1 MKVLV
6 INCGSSSLKY
16 QLIDMDGE
24 KVLCKG
30 LCERI
35 GMESSMITHEAN
47 GHKATTPAIFPTHTE
62 AFAEVV
68 KKMTTGEGKCINDV
82 SEIDAIGHRVVHGG
96 EKFKAS
102 CLITDEVIETIR
114 ELSPLAPLHNPAGIL
129 GIEAARKVFG
139 NIPMVAVFD
148 TAFHSTMPPKAY
160 MYAIPYEYYEKYGV
174 RRYGFHG
181 TSHKY
186 VAHKAAEYLE
196 EPIERLK
203 LITCHLGNG
212 SSIAAVDQGKVVD
225 TSMGMTPLA
234 GLMMGTRC
242 GDLDP
247 SVVNYLKYTLNITGH
262 ELDEILNK
270 KSGLLG
276 ISGVSSDKRDV
287 EEAAAAGN
295 KRAQLASD
303 MLNYQIKKT
312 VGSLHRC
319 NGRRGCHRLHR
330 RHRRA
335 RRNCPCKGLP
345 PHGLAG
351 HPHRYRE
358 EQAPRGRCLRDHCLG
373 RKGAHSGHRYR
384 RGADDRPRHQG
395 SHREVIV
402 SPKRLCK
409 GRCFRNGRQR
419 LFFSAVIARRK

>member
-1 MKVLV
+1 MNVLV

-16 QLIDMDGE
+16 QLINSDSE
-24 KVLCKG
+24 EVLAKG

-35 GMESSMITHEAN
+35 GIDGRLVYQKEGLDKEITEA
-47 GHKATTPAIFPTHTE
+47 PMPTHKE
-62 AFAEVV
+62 AIQMVLDALVNPKTGAV
-68 KKMTTGEGKCINDV
+68 K
-82 SEIDAIGHRVVHGG
+82 SLAEIDAVGHRVVHGG
-96 EKFKAS
+96 EKFS
-102 CLITDEVIETIR
+102 DSVVITEEVIAQVE
-114 ELSPLAPLHNPAGIL
+114 ECNDLAPLHNPANIIGIRACQAL
-129 GIEAARKVFG
+129 MPNV
-139 NIPMVAVFD
+139 PMVGVFD
-148 TAFHSTMPPKAY
+148 TAFHQTMPEKAY
-160 MYAIPYEYYEKYGV
+160 LYGLPYEYYEKYGV

-312 VGSLHRC
+312 IGSYIAAMGGVDAIVFTGGIGEHDAAARAKI
-319 NGRRGCHRLHR
+319 CHHMDWLGIRIDTDKNKHIQGDVCEITAWGAKVRTLVIATDEELMI
-330 RHRRA
+330 A
-335 RRNCPCKGLP
+335 RDTK
-345 PHGLAG
+345 
-351 HPHRYRE
+351 
-358 EQAPRGRCLRDHCLG
+358 
-373 RKGAHSGHRYR
+373 
-384 RGADDRPRHQG
+384 
-395 SHREVIV
+395 EVIE
-402 SPKRLCK
+402 K
-409 GRCFRNGRQR
+409 
-419 LFFSAVIARRK
+419 

>member
-1 MKVLV
+1 MKILV
-6 INCGSSSLKY
+6 MNCGSSSLKY
-16 QLIDMDGE
+16 QLIDME
-24 KVLCKG
+24 NEHVLTKG

-35 GMESSMITHEAN
+35 GIDGSVLTHKVPGKDNYVVE
-47 GHKATTPAIFPTHTE
+47 TPMPDHSVA
-62 AFAEVV
+62 V
-68 KKMTTGEGKCINDV
+68 KLVLDALTDKDHGVIASVEEIN
-82 SEIDAIGHRVVHGG
+82 AIGHRVLHGG
-96 EKFKAS
+96 TKFTKSIVVNDDVKAA
-102 CLITDEVIETIR
+102 IR
-114 ELSPLAPLHNPAGIL
+114 ECFDLGPLHNPANL
-129 GIEAARKVFG
+129 MGIEACEKVCPG
-139 NIPMVAVFD
+139 KPNVAVFD
-148 TAFHSTMPPKAY
+148 TTFGMGMDEKSY
-160 MYAIPYEYYEKYGV
+160 LYAIPHEYFEKYGI

-276 ISGVSSDKRDV
+276 ISGVSSDKRDI

-312 VGSLHRC
+312 IGSYIAAMGGVDAIVFTGGIGEHDAIARAKICHHMDWLGIRIDTEKNKHPVGDVCEITAWGAKVRTLVIATDEE
-319 NGRRGCHRLHR
+319 LMI
-330 RHRRA
+330 A
-335 RRNCPCKGLP
+335 RDTK
-345 PHGLAG
+345 
-351 HPHRYRE
+351 
-358 EQAPRGRCLRDHCLG
+358 
-373 RKGAHSGHRYR
+373 
-384 RGADDRPRHQG
+384 
-395 SHREVIV
+395 EVIE
-402 SPKRLCK
+402 K
-409 GRCFRNGRQR
+409 
-419 LFFSAVIARRK
+419 

>member
-1 MKVLV
+1 MKILV

-16 QLIDMDGE
+16 QLMDMSDLS
-24 KVLCKG
+24 VLCKG
-30 LCERI
+30 VIERI
-35 GMESSMITHEAN
+35 GMTIN
-47 GHKATTPAIFPTHTE
+47 GGEKNVSVKVNGQKFEYDKELPTHTD
-62 AFAEVV
+62 AFNEVKHILCESEHKV
-68 KKMTTGEGKCINDV
+68 IDSMK
-82 SEIDAIGHRVVHGG
+82 EIDAVGHRIVQGGDIYTHSVLVDETVV
-96 EKFKAS
+96 ENLRK
-102 CLITDEVIETIR
+102 
-114 ELSPLAPLHNPAGIL
+114 LSPLAPLHNPGHIQ
-129 GIEAARKVFG
+129 GYEACKAVVG
-139 NIPMVAVFD
+139 PDVPQVVVFD

-160 MYAIPYEYYEKYGV
+160 MYAVPYEWYEKYGV

-262 ELDEILNK
+262 QLDEILNK

-312 VGSLHRC
+312 VGAYIAAMGGVDAIVFTGGIGEHDAIARAKV
-319 NGRRGCHRLHR
+319 CHHMDWLGIRIDTEK
-330 RHRRA
+330 
-335 RRNCPCKGLP
+335 NK
-345 PHGLAG
+345 
-351 HPHRYRE
+351 HPVGDVCE
-358 EQAPRGRCLRDHCLG
+358 ITAW
-373 RKGAHSGHRYR
+373 GAKVRT
-384 RGADDRPRHQG
+384 
-395 SHREVIV
+395 
-402 SPKRLCK
+402 L
-409 GRCFRNGRQR
+409 
-419 LFFSAVIARRK
+419 VIATDEELMIARDTKEVLEK

>member
-1 MKVLV
+1 
-6 INCGSSSLKY
+6 
-16 QLIDMDGE
+16 
-24 KVLCKG
+24 
-30 LCERI
+30 
-35 GMESSMITHEAN
+35 
-47 GHKATTPAIFPTHTE
+47 
-62 AFAEVV
+62 
-68 KKMTTGEGKCINDV
+68 
-82 SEIDAIGHRVVHGG
+82 
-96 EKFKAS
+96 
-102 CLITDEVIETIR
+102 
-114 ELSPLAPLHNPAGIL
+114 
-129 GIEAARKVFG
+129 
-139 NIPMVAVFD
+139 
-148 TAFHSTMPPKAY
+148 

-287 EEAAAAGN
+287 EEAALHGN

-303 MLNYQIKKT
+303 MLNYQIKKIVAAT
-312 VGSLHRC
+312 SQLW
-319 NGRRGCHRLHR
+319 RRGRHRLHR

-335 RRNCPCKGLP
+335 RRDRPCKGLP

-358 EQAPRGRCLRDHCLG
+358 E
-373 RKGAHSGHRYR
+373 
-384 RGADDRPRHQG
+384 
-395 SHREVIV
+395 
-402 SPKRLCK
+402 
-409 GRCFRNGRQR
+409 
-419 LFFSAVIARRK
+419 

>member
-1 MKVLV
+1 MKILV
-6 INCGSSSLKY
+6 MNCGSSSLKY
-16 QLIDMDGE
+16 QLIDME
-24 KVLCKG
+24 NEHVLTKG

-35 GMESSMITHEAN
+35 GIEGSVLTHKVPGKDNYVVE
-47 GHKATTPAIFPTHTE
+47 TPMPDHSVA
-62 AFAEVV
+62 V
-68 KKMTTGEGKCINDV
+68 KLVLDALTDKDHGVIASVEEIN
-82 SEIDAIGHRVVHGG
+82 AIGHRVLHGG
-96 EKFKAS
+96 TKFTKSIVVNDDVKAA
-102 CLITDEVIETIR
+102 IR
-114 ELSPLAPLHNPAGIL
+114 ECFDLGPLHNPANL
-129 GIEAARKVFG
+129 MGIEACEKVCPG
-139 NIPMVAVFD
+139 KPNVAVFD
-148 TAFHSTMPPKAY
+148 TTFGMGMDEKSY
-160 MYAIPYEYYEKYGV
+160 LYAIPHEYFEKYGI

-312 VGSLHRC
+312 IGSYIAAMGGVDAIVFTGGIGEHDAIARAKICHHMDWLGIRIDTEKNKHPVGDVCEITAWGAKVRTLVIATDEE
-319 NGRRGCHRLHR
+319 LMI
-330 RHRRA
+330 A
-335 RRNCPCKGLP
+335 RDTK
-345 PHGLAG
+345 
-351 HPHRYRE
+351 
-358 EQAPRGRCLRDHCLG
+358 
-373 RKGAHSGHRYR
+373 
-384 RGADDRPRHQG
+384 
-395 SHREVIV
+395 EVIE
-402 SPKRLCK
+402 K
-409 GRCFRNGRQR
+409 
-419 LFFSAVIARRK
+419 

>member
-1 MKVLV
+1 MKILV

-16 QLIDMDGE
+16 QLIDMEGE

-62 AFAEVV
+62 AFTEVV
-68 KKMTTGEGKCINDV
+68 KKMTTGE
-82 SEIDAIGHRVVHGG
+82 
-96 EKFKAS
+96 
-102 CLITDEVIETIR
+102 
-114 ELSPLAPLHNPAGIL
+114 
-129 GIEAARKVFG
+129 
-139 NIPMVAVFD
+139 
-148 TAFHSTMPPKAY
+148 
-160 MYAIPYEYYEKYGV
+160 
-174 RRYGFHG
+174 
-181 TSHKY
+181 
-186 VAHKAAEYLE
+186 
-196 EPIERLK
+196 
-203 LITCHLGNG
+203 
-212 SSIAAVDQGKVVD
+212 GKVVD

-312 VGSLHRC
+312 IGSYIAAMGGVDAIVFTGGIGEHDAIARAKI
-319 NGRRGCHRLHR
+319 CHHMDWLGIRIDTDKNRDAHKQKKDVVEVTAWG
-330 RHRRA
+330 A
-335 RRNCPCKGLP
+335 RVRTLIIETN
-345 PHGLAG
+345 
-351 HPHRYRE
+351 E
-358 EQAPRGRCLRDHCLG
+358 ELMIARDT
-373 RKGAHSGHRYR
+373 K
-384 RGADDRPRHQG
+384 
-395 SHREVIV
+395 EVIE
-402 SPKRLCK
+402 K
-409 GRCFRNGRQR
+409 
-419 LFFSAVIARRK
+419 

>member
-1 MKVLV
+1 MKVLIV
-6 INCGSSSLKY
+6 NAGSSSLKY
-16 QLIDMDGE
+16 QLVDMDNE
-24 KVLCKG
+24 QMIVKG
-30 LCERI
+30 QGERI
-35 GMESSMITHEAN
+35 AIEGSHLNQKTPDMSKVIDLYEPIPDHVV
-47 GHKATTPAIFPTHTE
+47 ATKLMLRALLDPE
-62 AFAEVV
+62 KGVLKSV
-68 KKMTTGEGKCINDV
+68 D
-82 SEIDAIGHRVVHGG
+82 EIGAVGHRVLHGG
-96 EKFKAS
+96 EEFTAS
-102 CLITDEVIETIR
+102 CIITDEVKAAIR
-114 ELSPLAPLHNPAGIL
+114 KFIPLGPLHNPANL
-129 GIEAARKVFG
+129 MGIEACEEVM
-139 NIPMVAVFD
+139 PHTPQVAVFD

-312 VGSLHRC
+312 VGAYIAAMGGVDAIVFTGGIGEHDAIARAKV
-319 NGRRGCHRLHR
+319 CHHMDWLGIRIDTEK
-330 RHRRA
+330 
-335 RRNCPCKGLP
+335 NK
-345 PHGLAG
+345 
-351 HPHRYRE
+351 HPVGDVCE
-358 EQAPRGRCLRDHCLG
+358 ITAW
-373 RKGAHSGHRYR
+373 GAKVRT
-384 RGADDRPRHQG
+384 
-395 SHREVIV
+395 
-402 SPKRLCK
+402 L
-409 GRCFRNGRQR
+409 
-419 LFFSAVIARRK
+419 VIATDEELMIARDTKEVLEK

>member
-1 MKVLV
+1 MNVLV

-16 QLIDMDGE
+16 QLINSDTE
-24 KVLCKG
+24 EVLAKG

-35 GMESSMITHEAN
+35 GIDGRLVYQKAGCDKEITEASM
-47 GHKATTPAIFPTHTE
+47 PTHKE
-62 AFAEVV
+62 AIQMVLDALTNEKTGAIASLKEV
-68 KKMTTGEGKCINDV
+68 N
-82 SEIDAIGHRVVHGG
+82 AIGHRVVHGG
-96 EKFKAS
+96 EKFAS
-102 CLITDEVIETIR
+102 SVVITDEVIQAVE
-114 ELSPLAPLHNPAGIL
+114 ECNDLAPLHNPANLMGINACMKL
-129 GIEAARKVFG
+129 MPGVP
-139 NIPMVAVFD
+139 NVAVFD
-148 TAFHSTMPPKAY
+148 TAFHQTMPQSHY
-160 MYAIPYEYYEKYGV
+160 MYAVPYEYYEKYKI

-186 VAHKAAEYLE
+186 VSYRAAEYLE
-196 EPIERLK
+196 EPIDRLK

-242 GDLDP
+242 GDIDP

-262 ELDEILNK
+262 QLDEILNK

-312 VGSLHRC
+312 IGSYIAAMGGVDAIVFTGGIGEHDAIARAKI
-319 NGRRGCHRLHR
+319 CHHMDWLGIRIDTDKNKHPQGDVCEITAWGAKVRTLVIATDEELMI
-330 RHRRA
+330 A
-335 RRNCPCKGLP
+335 RDTK
-345 PHGLAG
+345 
-351 HPHRYRE
+351 
-358 EQAPRGRCLRDHCLG
+358 
-373 RKGAHSGHRYR
+373 
-384 RGADDRPRHQG
+384 
-395 SHREVIV
+395 EVIE
-402 SPKRLCK
+402 K
-409 GRCFRNGRQR
+409 
-419 LFFSAVIARRK
+419 

>member
-35 GMESSMITHEAN
+35 GMESSMITHEGN
-47 GHKATTPAIFPTHTE
+47 GNKATTPAIFPTHTE

-68 KKMTTGEGKCINDV
+68 KKMTTGEGKVIDSV

-96 EKFKAS
+96 EKFKES
-102 CLITDEVIETIR
+102 CLITPEVVKAIHD
-114 ELSPLAPLHNPAGIL
+114 LSPLAPLHNPAAIL
-129 GIEAARKVFG
+129 GIEASYKVFG
-139 NIPMVAVFD
+139 EDKPNIAVFD

-186 VAHKAAEYLE
+186 VSHRAAEFLE

-212 SSIAAVDQGKVVD
+212 SSIAAVDQGKVID

-247 SVVNYLKYTLNITGH
+247 SVVNYLKYNLEITGH

-276 ISGVSSDKRDV
+276 VSGVSSDKRDV
-287 EEAAAAGN
+287 EEAAKNGN
-295 KRAQLASD
+295 ERAQLASD

-312 VGSLHRC
+312 IGSYIAAMGGVDAIVFTGGIGEHDADSRAKI
-319 NGRRGCHRLHR
+319 CHHMDWLGIRIDTDKNRDAHKQKKDVVEVTAWG
-330 RHRRA
+330 A
-335 RRNCPCKGLP
+335 RVRTLIIETN
-345 PHGLAG
+345 
-351 HPHRYRE
+351 E
-358 EQAPRGRCLRDHCLG
+358 ELMIARDT
-373 RKGAHSGHRYR
+373 K
-384 RGADDRPRHQG
+384 
-395 SHREVIV
+395 EVIE
-402 SPKRLCK
+402 KL
-409 GRCFRNGRQR
+409 
-419 LFFSAVIARRK
+419 